1 MHSLRSFDRT
11 ISYDTGL
18 NLMNPVQTSHDD
30 DELGLVILPHNGAP
44 ALRRPAVKKISTG
57 KPHLNAY
64 NVSHQ
69 RWSMEVVT

>member
-1 MHSLRSFDRT
+1 
-11 ISYDTGL
+11 
-18 NLMNPVQTSHDD
+18 MNPVQTSHDD

-57 KPHLNAY
+57 KPHLNPY

-69 RWSMEVVT
+69 MKSTEVVT